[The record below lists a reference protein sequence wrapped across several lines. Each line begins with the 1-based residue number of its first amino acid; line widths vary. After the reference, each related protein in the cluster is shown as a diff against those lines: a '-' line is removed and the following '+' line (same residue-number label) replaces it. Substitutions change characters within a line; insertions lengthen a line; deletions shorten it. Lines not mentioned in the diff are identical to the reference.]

1 MIMKKLSIWI
11 LFAFLFS
18 SASLTFAQND
28 VNYQDSIVNR
38 INEMPDFSES
48 EKPDTSYWQWGGL
61 GSVQFGQTALVNWAA
76 GGNSQISVNI
86 RGFLYANYKKKKHIW
101 ENSFNGNWGIVKFK
115 GETAQINQNLF
126 VINSQYGYEL
136 ADKVYLSA
144 LANIQSPFSKG
155 FDYEEEPKLL
165 ITQFAAPMFIKTS
178 LGIDYKPTDWL
189 SIFVSP
195 LAGKY
200 TIVASDSIAAL
211 NRYIPATLDENG
223 TPFYN
228 DKFRAEFGALA
239 RVTFQKELVKN
250 VTLRSVVEV
259 FNNYTDPNK
268 SNRKNFDIDWQTGLD
283 LKVNDWLAVGLFTH
297 LIYDDNTSWAK
308 EDDNGNPVFLLDP
321 DTGLPYLDSE
331 GNPIQQ
337 QTTGV
342 QFLQNF
348 TVGLTYKFGDK
359 SGLK

>member
-1 MIMKKLSIWI
+1 MMKKSYAWMPFLLVLCSATF
-11 LFAFLFS
+11 LFAQ
-18 SASLTFAQND
+18 TD

-38 INEMPDFSES
+38 VNEMPDYSEGVKS
-48 EKPDTSYWQWGGL
+48 DTSYWKWGGL
-61 GSVQFGQTALVNWAA
+61 GSAQFGQTALVNWAA
-76 GGNSQISVNI
+76 GGNSQMAVNLRAFI
-86 RGFLYANYKKKKHIW
+86 YADYKRKKHIW
-101 ENSFNGNWGIVKFK
+101 ENSLNGNWGIVKFK

-144 LANIQSPFSKG
+144 LANIQSPFTKG
-155 FDYEEEPKLL
+155 FDYSAVPKLL

-178 LGIDYKPTDWL
+178 LGFDYKPTDWL

-211 NRYIPATLDENG
+211 NRYIPATLDNNG
-223 TPFYN
+223 SPFYN
-228 DKFRAEFGALA
+228 NKFRAEFGALA
-239 RVTFQKELVKN
+239 RVTLQKEIVKN
-250 VTLRSVVEV
+250 VTLRSVVEL

-268 SNRKNFDIDWQTGLD
+268 ANRKNFDVDWQTGID
-283 LKVNDWLAVGLFTH
+283 MKVNDWLAVGLFTH

-308 EDDNGNPVFLLDP
+308 ADDDGNPVNLVNP
-321 DTGLPYLDSE
+321 ETGEEYLDSK

-348 TVGLTYKFGDK
+348 TLGLTYKFGDK